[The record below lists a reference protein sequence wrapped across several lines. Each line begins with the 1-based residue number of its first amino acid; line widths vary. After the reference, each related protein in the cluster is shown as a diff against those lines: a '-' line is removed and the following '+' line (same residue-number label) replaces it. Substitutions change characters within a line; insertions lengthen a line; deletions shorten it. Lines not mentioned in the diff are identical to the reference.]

1 MPEIQSNSVL
11 TYKISSESKVLLLS
25 YLNTKT
31 YKEVKDAIMFI
42 EQNDE
47 IDAASFNTLIAYL
60 SKMPWIEVDA
70 LMKILSDTTEKVT
83 SETIN

>member
-70 LMKILSDTTEKVT
+70 LMKNISETTEI
-83 SETIN
+83 INQES